1 MGGGEIKEK
10 MNEIK
15 HSKRERMIE
24 NMKRERVNEVIGRK
38 MGGVRPPRMKLW
50 CPTFFFKV

>member
-1 MGGGEIKEK
+1 M
-10 MNEIK
+10 
-15 HSKRERMIE
+15 RE
-24 NMKRERVNEVIGRK
+24 NMERERVNEVIGRK